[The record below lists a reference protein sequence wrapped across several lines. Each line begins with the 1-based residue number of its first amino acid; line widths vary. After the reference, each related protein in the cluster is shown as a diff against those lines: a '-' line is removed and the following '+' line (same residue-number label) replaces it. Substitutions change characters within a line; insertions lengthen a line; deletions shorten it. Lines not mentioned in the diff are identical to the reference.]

1 MCLDVFVG
9 YPDSKQLPVGVDD
22 LSTIDAAPVTAGDDA
37 VAVMVIGKQNTPCGS
52 ILLQETPRFTA
63 KAALTGVNHG
73 EKKSLLFLD
82 LFNGLHNGKSPFV
95 NGKINYLYG
104 HFQ

>member
-22 LSTIDAAPVTAGDDA
+22 LSTIDAAPFTARDDA
-37 VAVMVIGKQNTPCGS
+37 VAVVVIGKQNTPCGS

-73 EKKSLLFLD
+73 GKKMFAIS
-82 LFNGLHNGKSPFV
+82 GLVQRASQW
-95 NGKINYLYG
+95 KITIC
-104 HFQ
+104 